1 MIQYSSDFDDLN
13 DISKKSIPFIIYP
26 KVISDNRGSFSE
38 VMKNDKYNTHEIAFM
53 KDCSWIK

>member
-13 DISKKSIPFIIYP
+13 DISRKSIPFVIYP

-38 VMKNDKYNTHEIAFM
+38 VLKNGSGDLSGILFM
-53 KDCSWIK
+53 K